1 VFKLILLFILF
12 LVIFAVGSVLSL
24 FLRLLGPARRTASPE
39 KTPKGEE
46 MVRDP
51 ACGMFLPR
59 RDAVS
64 ATIRGT
70 EYYFCSEACRDTFR
84 RAS

>member
-12 LVIFAVGSVLSL
+12 LAIFAAGSVLSL
-24 FLRLLGPARRTASPE
+24 LWRLLSPARRPSPPE
-39 KTPKGEE
+39 KTARGEE

-59 RDAVS
+59 RDAVT

-70 EYYFCSEACRDTFR
+70 QHFFCSEACRDTFR
-84 RAS
+84 QAS